1 MAKKIKIYQGVRGE
15 QLISSASHQSNGQ
28 RASRARGEGGTLT
41 VLAGIVRGG
50 VAVESISPFGAVS
63 YRAIKSELKYQ
74 FIAGDFI
81 WALGALGRGK
91 AKKKHNKNNLYMYC
105 IFAYI

>member
-41 VLAGIVRGG
+41 VLAGIVSGG
-50 VAVESISPFGAVS
+50 VADESISPLARF
-63 YRAIKSELKYQ
+63 R
-74 FIAGDFI
+74 IAPLNQSLNI
-81 WALGALGRGK
+81 SLLPVILYGR
-91 AKKKHNKNNLYMYC
+91 
-105 IFAYI
+105 